1 MAARE
6 LRHRKEI
13 EPYLRKD
20 VGLHVYAL
28 GDLEEPY
35 WSRTRWWGWEEKGVL
50 QSVLLLYCGD
60 EGATL
65 LGLTDNVAPMQA
77 LLSAVAP
84 VLPAECYAH
93 LSPRVVQALVQAG
106 WGVEKKADLFKM
118 MLTAPEFLEH
128 LRFEDVVTP
137 TDADYA
143 DIKALYAVS
152 YPGHWF
158 TRARLAEGWMR
169 GIKEA
174 GRWVAVAGVHVVS
187 REMRVAAL
195 GNIAVHPDARGHGLG
210 LQVTGALSR
219 DLRAEGV
226 EDIGLNVRVDNK
238 VARRCY
244 ERLGFSVVASYGEYR
259 LQREQKPV

>member
-1 MAARE
+1 MAAKELTKRE
-6 LRHRKEI
+6 EI
-13 EPYLRKD
+13 EPYLRRD
-20 VGLHVYAL
+20 VGLHLYAL

-35 WSRTRWWGWEEKGVL
+35 WSRARWWGWEEKGEL
-50 QSVLLLYCGD
+50 EGVLLLYSGE
-60 EGATL
+60 EGATV
-65 LGLTDNVAPMQA
+65 LGLTDKVAAMQSLLLAVAPM
-77 LLSAVAP
+77 
-84 VLPAECYAH
+84 LPEECYAH
-93 LSPRVVQALVQAG
+93 LSPRVVQALVRAG
-106 WGVEKKADLFKM
+106 WMVEKKADLFKM

-128 LRFEDVVTP
+128 LRFEGVETP
-137 TDADYA
+137 TESDFLE
-143 DIKALYAVS
+143 IERLYAVS

-158 TRARLAEGWMR
+158 TRGRLAEGWMR

-187 REMRVAAL
+187 RQMRVAAL

-219 DLRAEGV
+219 ELRVQGIE
-226 EDIGLNVRVDNK
+226 EIGLNVRVDNK

-259 LQREQKPV
+259 LQREQKLV